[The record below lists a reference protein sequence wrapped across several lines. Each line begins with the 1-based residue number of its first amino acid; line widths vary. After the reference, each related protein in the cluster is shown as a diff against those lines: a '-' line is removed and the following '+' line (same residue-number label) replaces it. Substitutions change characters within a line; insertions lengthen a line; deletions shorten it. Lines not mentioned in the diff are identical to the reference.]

1 MKTNNIKLRRTLRQR
16 RVRAVIKGTALR
28 PRLCVSI
35 SLKHISA
42 QLINDDKAVSLTSF
56 TTVGRDI
63 KGTMTDKA
71 IYVGQEI
78 AKQAKKVKVT
88 KVVLDRGHKLYH
100 GRIKA
105 LADAA
110 RAGGLEF

>member
-1 MKTNNIKLRRTLRQR
+1 MNDNKLRRTLRQR
-16 RVRAVIKGTALR
+16 RVRAVIRGTTLR
-28 PRLCVSI
+28 PRLCVTI

-42 QLINDDKAVSLTSF
+42 QLIDDQKAISLTAV
-56 TTVGRDI
+56 TTVG
-63 KGTMTDKA
+63 KNLNSNMTDKA

-78 AKQAKKVKVT
+78 AKQAKKAKIT